1 MDTIPMWLLGPGLA
15 LILVLLVEAGYQLFA
30 RLLQSRAAAAT
41 GVQNWWQIGG
51 ISLNLL
57 CLLLA
62 FTVSLAAGRFE
73 QRRNLVVAEANTI
86 STSYLRAQLF
96 SKPGNARLSAL
107 ISQYARERGNSV
119 YARGGSSG
127 RPDRAAIA
135 RGQARTNE
143 LRAQIMVVT
152 RAAIRQPGDGSMAFS
167 FVQAITQMFEVAA
180 TRQAYMDNRVP
191 PRIVLLLIVYSM
203 ITAVIVGASRASV
216 GQRQPIVTTLVILMI
231 GGTVALIV
239 DLDRPVSGRIGVN
252 QAQLDQVSAEIAQS
266 EADKPEV
273 QAPPSSDGQP

>member
-1 MDTIPMWLLGPGLA
+1 MWLLGPGLA
-15 LILVLLVEAGYQLFA
+15 LILVLLVEAGY
-30 RLLQSRAAAAT
+30 RLYGRMLRSRAGEAS

-73 QRRNLVVAEANTI
+73 QRRNLVVAEANAI
-86 STSYLRAQLF
+86 STSYLRSQLF
-96 SKPGNARLSAL
+96 SQPGSARLGAL
-107 ISQYARERGNSV
+107 ISQYARERGASDG
-119 YARGGSSG
+119 AG
-127 RPDRAAIA
+127 DRAAVTGEEA
-135 RGQARTNE
+135 RLGD
-143 LRAQIMVVT
+143 LRAQIMAVT

-180 TRQAYMDNRVP
+180 TRQAYMENRVP
-191 PRIVLLLIVYSM
+191 PRIVLLLVVYSM
-203 ITAVIVGASRASV
+203 ITAVIVGASRAAV

-239 DLDRPVSGRIGVN
+239 DLDRPVSGRIAVN
-252 QAQLDQVSAEIAQS
+252 QAKLDEVSAAIARS
-266 EADKPEV
+266 EAGKSEA
-273 QAPPSSDGQP
+273 QTAPSSDDQH